1 MAVRYTDDEIS
12 SMLTERKPLPAD
24 WQTRIRLLSK
34 STHQERHLDVRGE
47 HERVFRLILRKSLRD
62 PMDFS
67 VILAVR
73 EGASNRF
80 FRLRRYNGKHQHSNS
95 IESETFRD
103 FHIHI
108 ATERYQRIGA
118 REDHYARPTDRYG
131 DYDKALKCLMKDA
144 NFEPPAGQSL
154 DGAPSLFAESSP

>member
-1 MAVRYTDDEIS
+1 MAVRYTEDEIA
-12 SMLTERKPLPAD
+12 SMLTEPKPLPTD
-24 WQTRIRLLSK
+24 WRARIRLRSK
-34 STHQERHLDVRGE
+34 SSHQERHLEVRGE
-47 HERVFRLILRKSLRD
+47 HGRVFRLILRKSLRD
-62 PMDFS
+62 PKDFS

-118 REDHYARPTDRYG
+118 REDHYARPTDLYD
-131 DYDKALKCLMKDA
+131 DYDEALNCLMKDA
-144 NFEPPAGQSL
+144 NFAPPEGQSL